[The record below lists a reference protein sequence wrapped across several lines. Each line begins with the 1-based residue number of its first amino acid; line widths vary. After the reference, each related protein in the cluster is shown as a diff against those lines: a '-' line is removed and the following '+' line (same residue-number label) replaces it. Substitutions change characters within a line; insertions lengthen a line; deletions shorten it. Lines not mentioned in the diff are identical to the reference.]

1 MPAETLQTLRAQAMP
16 GEFDNVAV
24 QPRSLREWF
33 RGFVRQRKGRPL
45 TPEYL
50 SELEPLNRLL
60 ERDEG
65 FGRIVARPTG
75 HGIPIFTLRYPMAL
89 FAYTETRVPYLYVS
103 APLIAL
109 GYLIWQWR
117 WSQR

>member
-1 MPAETLQTLRAQAMP
+1 MSR
-16 GEFDNVAV
+16 F
-24 QPRSLREWF
+24 SREACANGSEGSF
-33 RGFVRQRKGRPL
+33 GSAKGRPL

-75 HGIPIFTLRYPMAL
+75 HGIPIFTLRYPWPCSPIPRLA
-89 FAYTETRVPYLYVS
+89 FRISTFRRHS
-103 APLIAL
+103 SPLAT
-109 GYLIWQWR
+109 
-117 WSQR
+117 